1 MYKKILRM
9 IPIYLLLIIIALM
22 VVLPIIWVVLS
33 GFKYEQDIISWPPSF
48 FPRKLTNENWET
60 IKSRIDI
67 VKYIVNSVVYSV
79 GTTVPAIFV
88 NRLAGYAFSKLE
100 FKGKN
105 IIFIAFLATMM
116 IPFQVIMVPLYVEVH
131 YMKLLNTYAGLIIPK
146 IASAQWIFLARAS
159 FDGIPKDLQEASRI
173 DGCNEFDIF
182 LKIMFPLI
190 KPTCVTIF
198 VLSINNCW
206 NDLLWPMIVASSSR
220 MRTLSNGL
228 AMFIGTHTTEYGP
241 AFLCAAISL
250 VPMLIVYILGQRYF
264 VEGQVY
270 TGIKG

>member
-88 NRLAGYAFSKLE
+88 NTLAGYAFSKLE

-105 IIFIAFLATMM
+105 IIFVHMESMQSFLMNLSFNGREVT
-116 IPFQVIMVPLYVEVH
+116 PNCRYYFYCFFSNDDDTVSSDYGSLVCRSPLYETFE
-131 YMKLLNTYAGLIIPK
+131 YLC
-146 IASAQWIFLARAS
+146 
-159 FDGIPKDLQEASRI
+159 RI
-173 DGCNEFDIF
+173 DY
-182 LKIMFPLI
+182 
-190 KPTCVTIF
+190 
-198 VLSINNCW
+198 SQNC
-206 NDLLWPMIVASSSR
+206 I
-220 MRTLSNGL
+220 G
-228 AMFIGTHTTEYGP
+228 AMDF
-241 AFLCAAISL
+241 FS
-250 VPMLIVYILGQRYF
+250 
-264 VEGQVY
+264 
-270 TGIKG
+270 TGIV

>member
-1 MYKKILRM
+1 MDKYFIFSSNGDKLRKYISKKDQQSIVCSYDMHNVKKIYSKMLSFFKSPKRYEN
-9 IPIYLLLIIIALM
+9 IFKIILVSVVIIAIYIAFTYKFIFSNFLYFTF
-22 VVLPIIWVVLS
+22 L
-33 GFKYEQDIISWPPSF
+33 GKNIS
-48 FPRKLTNENWET
+48 LNN
-60 IKSRIDI
+60 I
-67 VKYIVNSVVYSV
+67 
-79 GTTVPAIFV
+79 
-88 NRLAGYAFSKLE
+88 L
-100 FKGKN
+100 GKN